1 MFINTE
7 MAFELIETYGSPLYV
22 YDEVTLRK
30 RCNELKNLLPGF
42 NLKINYSIKANSNP
56 SLLKIVLDEGLNV
69 DAMSPGELYI
79 EEMAGFP
86 ADKILYVCN
95 NVSAE
100 EMKHVIDR
108 GIVLSV
114 DSLAQLE
121 LYGKINAGGRVA
133 VRFNPGS
140 YGAGHH
146 EKVITAGEKTK
157 FGVQAE
163 FTDEVKAIVQRY
175 NLKLVGINQHIG
187 SLFLDEDKYINGAKA
202 LLEIVKQFPGL
213 EFVDFGGGLGVP
225 YKSDE
230 ARLDL
235 SALSKKL
242 SVVLGEFL
250 QEYDNKEVAFV
261 VEPGRYIVA
270 ESGIL
275 LGQVHSTKQSYDK
288 TYIGTDLGM
297 NILVRPSMYD
307 SYHEVEVFSKK
318 EPTGKTKQVTI
329 VGNICETC
337 DVLAKDRIL
346 PEIHEGDIM
355 AVLNAGAYG
364 HVMSSNYNCRFRPA
378 EVLIDKNGAHHL
390 IRRRDSLEDLVR
402 NYMI

>member
-100 EMKHVIDR
+100 EMKPVIDR
-108 GIVLSV
+108 DIVISV

-121 LYGKINAGGRVA
+121 MYGKINAGGRVA

-163 FTDEVKAIVQRY
+163 FADEVKAIVQRY

-213 EFVDFGGGLGVP
+213 EFIDFGGGLGVP
-225 YKSDE
+225 YKNDE

-235 SALSKKL
+235 SALSEKL
-242 SVVLGEFL
+242 SAVLEEFL
-250 QEYDNKEVAFV
+250 REYDNKEVAFV
-261 VEPGRYIVA
+261 IEPGRYIVA

-378 EVLIDKNGAHHL
+378 EVLIDKNGAYHL
-390 IRRRDSLEDLVR
+390 IRKRDTLEDLVR

>member
-1 MFINTE
+1 MFINKE

-22 YDEVTLRK
+22 YDEAILRK

-69 DAMSPGELYI
+69 DAMSPGELYL
-79 EEMAGFP
+79 EELAGFTS
-86 ADKILYVCN
+86 DRILYVCN

-100 EMKHVIDR
+100 EMKYVIDR
-108 GIVLSV
+108 NIVISV
-114 DSLAQLE
+114 DSLSQLE
-121 LYGKINAGGRVA
+121 LYGKINPEGRVA

-140 YGAGHH
+140 YGTGHH
-146 EKVITAGEKTK
+146 EKVVTAGEKTK

-163 FTDEVKAIVQRY
+163 FTDEVKAIVQKY
-175 NLKLVGINQHIG
+175 KLKIVGINQHLG
-187 SLFLDEDKYINGAKA
+187 SLFLDEDDYVNGAKA
-202 LLEIVKQFPGL
+202 LLEIVKKFPGL
-213 EFVDFGGGLGVP
+213 EFIDFGGGFGVP

-235 SALSKKL
+235 SALSEKL
-242 SVVLGEFL
+242 AVVFNEFL
-250 QEYDNKEVAFV
+250 QEYDNKEVIFKI
-261 VEPGRYIVA
+261 EPGRYIVA
-270 ESGIL
+270 ECGIL
-275 LGQVHSTKQSYDK
+275 LGQVYSTKESYGK

-307 SYHEVEVFSKK
+307 SYHEVEVFNKK
-318 EPTGKTKQVTI
+318 EPSGQTKLVTI

-337 DVLAKDRIL
+337 DVLAKERVL
-346 PEIHEGDIM
+346 PEIYEGDVLAI
-355 AVLNAGAYG
+355 LNAGAYG

-378 EVLIDKNGAHHL
+378 EVLINKKGDHQL
-390 IRRRDSLEDLVR
+390 IRKRDSFEDLVR
-402 NYMI
+402 NYMV